1 VWWAVLFPS
10 LAIATLIVGI
20 NLIADAIAQT
30 FER

>member
-1 VWWAVLFPS
+1 VWWAVLFPA
-10 LAIATLIVGI
+10 LAIATLIVAI

>member
-1 VWWAVLFPS
+1 VLFPA

-20 NLIADAIAQT
+20 NLIADAISAT